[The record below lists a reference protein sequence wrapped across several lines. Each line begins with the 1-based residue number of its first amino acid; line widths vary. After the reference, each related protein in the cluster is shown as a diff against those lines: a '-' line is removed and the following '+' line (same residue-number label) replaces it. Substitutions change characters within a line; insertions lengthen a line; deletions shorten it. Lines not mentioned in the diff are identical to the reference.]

1 MEHCGIDVHKWE
13 SQICVI
19 DEEGRVEFERRVRTD
34 AARLVAELAGFPET
48 QVLMEAG
55 TESEWVARCLERAGH
70 KVIVA
75 DPNFA
80 PMYAT
85 RSRRVKTD
93 RRDARTLAEASRLGA
108 FRAAHRVTDQQRRV
122 RDLLG
127 VRDALVAARTQFINT
142 VRSLLRRHGIH
153 VRSGGTK
160 HFPERVRELQLDGAL
175 LSTVAPML
183 NCMRHCNSQIAFL
196 ERSLELAT
204 AKDDDVQRL
213 QTLHGVGLIISAAF
227 VAVIDGAARF
237 HSAHQVESYL
247 GLVPRELSSGEKQH
261 RGRITKAGSTRMRK
275 LMVQAGW
282 SIWRSRS
289 PDVQPLRLWA
299 ARIAER
305 RGKRIAIVA
314 LARRTA
320 GILWAMLRDS
330 TAYRVRT
337 TCQQLAA

>member
-13 SQICVI
+13 SQICII
-19 DEEGRVEFERRVRTD
+19 DAEGSIEFERRVRTD
-34 AARLVAELAGFPET
+34 AARLIGELAGHPKMK
-48 QVLMEAG
+48 VLMEAG

-70 KVIVA
+70 DVVVA

-85 RSRRVKTD
+85 TSRRVKTD
-93 RRDARTLAEASRLGA
+93 KRDARTLADASRLGA
-108 FRAAHRVTDQQRRV
+108 FRAAHRVTDEQRHV

-127 VRDALVAARTQFINT
+127 IRDALVAARTQFINT
-142 VRSLLRRHGIH
+142 ARSLLRRHGFH

-160 HFPERVRELQLDGAL
+160 HFPERLRELQLPGSL
-175 LSTVAPML
+175 LSAVAPML
-183 NCMRHCNSQIAFL
+183 NCIRQCNSQIAFL
-196 ERSLELAT
+196 ERSLELTT
-204 AKDDDVQRL
+204 AQDADVQRL
-213 QTLHGVGLIISAAF
+213 QSVRGVGLIISAAF
-227 VAVIDGAARF
+227 VAAIDGAARF
-237 HSAHQVESYL
+237 RSAHQVESYL

-261 RGRITKAGSTRMRK
+261 RGRITKAGSTKVRK

-320 GILWAMLRDS
+320 GILWAMLRDR
-330 TAYRVRT
+330 TTYRVPASKPT
-337 TCQQLAA
+337 LAA

>member
-1 MEHCGIDVHKWE
+1 VRLA
-13 SQICVI
+13 
-19 DEEGRVEFERRVRTD
+19 EELSGHVKM
-34 AARLVAELAGFPET
+34 

-55 TESEWVARCLERAGH
+55 TESEWVARCLEGAGH
-70 KVIVA
+70 HVVVA

-108 FRAAHRVTDQQRRV
+108 FRASHRVTDEQRHV

-127 VRDALVAARTQFINT
+127 VRDAMVAARTQFINT
-142 VRSLLRRHGIH
+142 ARSLLRRHGFH

-160 HFPERVRELQLDGAL
+160 HFPERVRELPVPGQL
-175 LSTVAPML
+175 LSVVAPL
-183 NCMRHCNSQIAFL
+183 LSGIRQCNAQIDFV

-204 AKDDDVQRL
+204 KHDADVQRL
-213 QTLHGVGLIISAAF
+213 QTLRGVGLIISAAF
-227 VAVIDGAARF
+227 VAVIDGATRF
-237 HSAHQVESYL
+237 RNAHQVESYV

-261 RGRITKAGSTRMRK
+261 RGRITKAGSTRLRK

-289 PDVQPLRLWA
+289 PEVQPLRQWA

-314 LARRTA
+314 LARRMA
-320 GILWAMLRDS
+320 GILWAMLRD
-330 TAYRVRT
+330 RT
-337 TCQQLAA
+337 TYQAPAGAHALAA